1 MDQSAIDNRQ
11 SAMLVQCVPN
21 FSEGRNPQTIERVAR
36 AIGAVK
42 GALVLDR
49 HIDPDHNRS
58 VITFVAPAEAIID
71 AALAAV
77 ATAAQLIDLRDH
89 AGEHPRIGATDV
101 LPFVPLGATTI
112 EDCVTL
118 AHAAGQRI
126 WSELRIPVYFYERAA
141 MRSDRTR
148 GGLITVVRT
157 RVGRS
162 RATACA
168 RAASASGRSVVRTEL
183 LAARPSAST
192 RAGERTR
199 LARSTIAI
207 ATSTCLRRRHV
218 SPSDLR
224 VRT

>member
-11 SAMLVQCVPN
+11 SAMLVECVPN

-42 GALVLDR
+42 GASVLDR

-112 EDCVTL
+112 EACVTL

-126 WSELRIPVYFYERAA
+126 WSELRVAE
-141 MRSDRTR
+141 
-148 GGLITVVRT
+148 
-157 RVGRS
+157 
-162 RATACA
+162 
-168 RAASASGRSVVRTEL
+168 
-183 LAARPSAST
+183 
-192 RAGERTR
+192 
-199 LARSTIAI
+199 
-207 ATSTCLRRRHV
+207 
-218 SPSDLR
+218 
-224 VRT
+224 